1 MTEAA
6 QKQAKDEA
14 GGKAAI
20 EVRDVVNRF
29 GKQLIHDGVN
39 LELKKGEILG
49 LVGGSGSGKSVLLRT
64 MLGLHKP
71 NEGEVLVAG
80 QDVTGMSE
88 AEKKEMAK
96 KWGVAFQDGAL
107 FSALSVLDNIELP
120 LREHTGLG
128 EKDIESLARFKLGIV
143 GLKPEAGQ
151 KFPSELSGGMV
162 RRAGVARAL
171 ALDPEI
177 LFLDEPTSGLDPIA
191 AAAFDDLILEL
202 HRVLNISV
210 LIITHDLDTLVKVCD
225 RVAMLVDKKVI
236 VGTVEELMKSENPQ
250 VKEYFRGPRMRA
262 VQQEPH
268 NDDHHNEQ
276 KQGGNDPRGAQDADT
291 PQQENR

>member
-6 QKQAKDEA
+6 RKQQKASEKD
-14 GGKAAI
+14 KPAI
-20 EVRDVVNRF
+20 EVRNVVNRF
-29 GKQLIHDGVN
+29 GKQLVHDGVN

-80 QDVTGMSE
+80 QDVTEMSE

-107 FSALSVLDNIELP
+107 FSALNVLDNIELP
-120 LREHTGLG
+120 LREHTKLG

-143 GLKPEAGQ
+143 GLKPEAGA

-225 RVAMLVDKKVI
+225 RIAMLVDKKVI
-236 VGTVEELMKSENPQ
+236 VGTIEEMMKSDNPQ
-250 VKEYFRGPRMRA
+250 VKEYFQGPRMRA
-262 VQQEPH
+262 VQKEPH
-268 NDDHHNEQ
+268 HSGKEEDKDKSAPE
-276 KQGGNDPRGAQDADT
+276 A
-291 PQQENR
+291 PQQESR